1 MFNKGELNAKVAII
15 LQRSGDSAYATK
27 IDDWLNFAQEY
38 AYKAYDYYAELED
51 IFTFNT
57 VSGTEGYF
65 MPSSFDKPLRV
76 YNMTNPNK
84 LTIWTEESY
93 EDSNLSNIA
102 NSTTGTPSKA
112 RLFGISAVNTA
123 ISAAGITCKAKSSSL
138 SDIGGFIVRIEGY
151 VDAARTIIDYEDITI
166 TPGTP
171 TTYAAN
177 ASPKTFY
184 KITRITK
191 SGNTVGYFTVADS
204 AGNVIANIAS
214 TDRQSRYPVMNL
226 GICPNAAFSM
236 RLLFKRRINKMVND
250 NDYPFIDA
258 DEFYVD
264 YATGFGLSEGKETLD
279 RATQLWA
286 RADKVLLDVI
296 RNQQTRLGEDFQHK
310 MVSRSAQA
318 HRV

>member
-1 MFNKGELNAKVAII
+1 MYNYSELVSKVAII
-15 LQRSGDSAYATK
+15 LQRSGDATYLAK
-27 IDDWLNFAQEY
+27 IGDWVNFAQDY

-51 IFTFNT
+51 IYTFTT
-57 VSGTEGYF
+57 VASTEGYF

-84 LTIWTEESY
+84 LQIWTEESY

-102 NSTTGTPSKA
+102 NSNIGTPSKA
-112 RLFGISAVNTA
+112 RLFGISAVNTT
-123 ISAAGITCKAKSSSL
+123 IAATGITCQAKSSSL
-138 SDIGGFIVRIEGY
+138 SDTGGFIVRIEGY
-151 VDAARTIIDYEDITI
+151 IDAAKTVIDYENITI

-171 TTYAAN
+171 TTFATATT
-177 ASPKTFY
+177 PKTFY

-191 SGNTVGYFTVADS
+191 SANTVGYIT
-204 AGNVIANIAS
+204 IANNSGTTIAIIAC
-214 TDRQSRYPVMNL
+214 TDRQSRYPVLNL
-226 GICPNAAFSM
+226 GIMPDAAYSM
-236 RLLFKRRINKMVND
+236 RALFKRRINKMVDD

-258 DEFYVD
+258 DEFYVN
-264 YATGFGLSEGKETLD
+264 YATGFGLAEGKDTLE
-279 RATQLWA
+279 RAAQLWQ

-318 HRV
+318 HRT